1 MVRRLL
7 VSFIAFIHLVIDK
20 LLYVGLKWYWGP
32 SKQRCPTLQRKQLI
46 VTYSAVEL
54 ATMIRKR
61 EVTCYEVVSAF
72 IDRINEVNPLVNAV
86 MDGPII
92 EALDEARRID
102 ERFQLGAI
110 DEAEFASKP
119 FLGVPFTTKDST
131 AVKDR
136 LHTLGIVARSG
147 VKSNNDAECV
157 RLMKEAG
164 AIIIATTSI
173 PEINRW

>member
-1 MVRRLL
+1 MIVYFFTLL
-7 VSFIAFIHLVIDK
+7 HLVIDK
-20 LLYVGLKWYWGP
+20 VLYLCLKWYWGP
-32 SKQRCPTLQRKQLI
+32 SKRRCPTLQRKRLL

-54 ATMIRKR
+54 ARMIRTR
-61 EVTCYEVVSAF
+61 EVSCYDVISAF
-72 IDRINEVNPLVNAV
+72 IDRLNEVNPLVNAV
-86 MDGPII
+86 LDGPFID
-92 EALDEARRID
+92 ALEEARRID
-102 ERFQLGAI
+102 ERLQQGTI
-110 DEAEFASKP
+110 DEAELAAKP

-136 LHTLGIVARSG
+136 LHTLGIVARRT
-147 VKSNNDAECV
+147 VRANNDAECV